1 MNSQNRNFRRTV
13 VAHAALVAI
22 CGSAAMVAP
31 QVVFAQQTLQRVEVT
46 GSSIRRAD
54 AETASPV
61 QVISKDEIDQ
71 SGKATVGEYL
81 QTLTADGQG
90 SVPFT
95 YGRGFAGATASGI
108 SLRGLGAN
116 ATLVLIN
123 GRRVAASVLA
133 DDAQRAFVDLN
144 QVPLE
149 AVERVEVLKDG
160 ASAIYGSDAIAGV
173 VNIIL
178 KKNYV
183 GTAIKLTGGI
193 AEEGDGSE
201 GRVSLT
207 HGMGDIDK
215 DGWNLLLNAE
225 IAKKN
230 AIYYRDRAG
239 RNGVGVSAIGT
250 LGLNPDAGPNN
261 NINRQGG
268 NGWIPSNAAGRL
280 NNSASQS
287 FVGNVRNPATNF
299 YYGRNDTSAGTGFTQ
314 TFPNAQAYCNAN
326 TNLTQN
332 NPNGACINDMWQ
344 QFGQVQPDMNSGS
357 FFGRFT
363 KAINAQTEGFIELGY
378 YQMNSRVQNTPLVP
392 SGTIFTPTGDV
403 LSNVANTMLGA
414 THPDNPYLGTAA
426 RLSYNPG
433 FDIGPNITQSDS
445 HTVRF
450 VAGVKGSAANWD
462 YDTALSYSEVKQ
474 TDVAERRINWRV
486 SNALLNPTNAAAVA
500 AATANSA
507 AYAALPPGSV
517 WRIGENASLNNPAIY
532 NALLADQSRSGY
544 SRQYG
549 VDFKASTEVGKLDGG
564 AIGLAVGG
572 ELRHEENNLP
582 YYTGLG
588 DYIGVSLTK
597 YGGDRNIAAL
607 YTEALF
613 PVTKRLEL
621 SAALRGDHYSDAG
634 NAFTPKVGA
643 KWRPLDN
650 LAIRGTYAEGFRA
663 PSSSENNAGSVAAFG
678 GATVDDN
685 VRCAAGVGDDN
696 CKGVAPTFVQ
706 RGNPDLEPEK
716 SKSFTVGAVWD
727 ITPKTSLT
735 ADLWEIKRTGLP
747 VIQDP
752 QQAVNNGQYT
762 RDPNTALT
770 PTDPGA
776 ILSGFV
782 QFENSASSKTN
793 GLDVEVKHR
802 WDLGEGLGRVNAT
815 LTWTHLFTQQVVDS
829 TGVIHDYEGT
839 HGDCN
844 ITNCMGTPKDRISF
858 TGTWDWNQWR
868 FGANVNYRG
877 PMSNKLEQRDYDPDT
892 KTYST
897 AACAQSFAN
906 GSDAPNGCKVK
917 SFTTLDLSL
926 LYRLG
931 KNTEIFGSVQN
942 VFDSKPPYD
951 FMTYGAIG
959 YNPLDYSGAIGR
971 FWRVGLKHKF

>member
-1 MNSQNRNFRRTV
+1 V

-81 QTLTADGQG
+81 QTLTADSQG

-95 YGRGFAGATASGI
+95 YGRGFSGATASGI

-133 DDAQRAFVDLN
+133 DDAQRTFVDLN
-144 QVPLE
+144 QIPME

-160 ASAIYGSDAIAGV
+160 ASAIYGSDAVAGV

-183 GTAIKLTGGI
+183 GTVIKATGGI

-201 GRVSLT
+201 GRVALT
-207 HGMGDIDK
+207 HGMGDIEK

-225 IAKKN
+225 LSKKN

-239 RNGVGVSAIGT
+239 RNAVGVSAISQFGF
-250 LGLNPDAGPNN
+250 NPNSSASNN
-261 NINRQGG
+261 VNRLGG
-268 NGWIPSNAAGRL
+268 NGWIPTSGGKRT

-287 FVGNVRNPATNF
+287 FIGNVRNPVTLD
-299 YYGRNDTSAGTGFTQ
+299 YYSRQDPAGVGFTNPQ
-314 TFPNAQAYCNAN
+314 PGAAAYCASH
-326 TNLTQN
+326 TNINPQV
-332 NPNGACINDMWQ
+332 NPNGACYNDMWQ

-378 YQMNSRVQNTPLVP
+378 YQMNSRIQNTPLVP
-392 SGTIFTPTGDV
+392 SGGYFTPNGDV
-403 LSNVANTMLGA
+403 LSNTAPTQLGA

-433 FDIGPNITQSDS
+433 FDIGPNVTSSDS

-450 VAGVKGSAANWD
+450 VAGVKGAMGTWD

-474 TDVAERRINWRV
+474 TDTAERRINWRV
-486 SNALLNPTNAAAVA
+486 SNALLNPTAANIA

-507 AYAALPPGSV
+507 AYAALPAGTV
-517 WRIGENASLNNPAIY
+517 WRIGENAGLNSAAMY

-564 AIGLAVGG
+564 GIGIAIGG

-582 YYTGLG
+582 FYSGLG

-621 SAALRGDHYSDAG
+621 SAALRADHYSDAG

-643 KWRPLDN
+643 KWRPIDN

-663 PSSSENNAGSVAAFG
+663 PSSSENNANSMAAFG

-706 RGNPDLEPEK
+706 RGNPSLEPEK
-716 SKSFTVGAVWD
+716 SKSFTIGTVWD
-727 ITPKTSLT
+727 ITPKTSVT
-735 ADLWEIKRTGLP
+735 ADLWEIRRTGLP

-752 QQAVNNGQYT
+752 QQAVDKGQYT
-762 RDPNTALT
+762 RDPSTALN
-770 PTDPGA
+770 PADPGA

-793 GLDVEVKHR
+793 GLDVELKHR
-802 WDLGEGLGRVNAT
+802 WDLNEGLGRINASM
-815 LTWTHLFTQQVVDS
+815 TWTHLFTQRVVDS
-829 TGVIHDYEGT
+829 TGVTHDYAGT

-844 ITNCMGTPKDRISF
+844 ITNCMGTPKDRIQFVGS
-858 TGTWDWNQWR
+858 WDWNQWR
-868 FGANVNYRG
+868 FGAIVNYRG
-877 PMSNKLEQRDYDPDT
+877 SMSNKLEQADT
-892 KTYST
+892 
-897 AACAQSFAN
+897 ACAQTFAD

-917 SFTTLDLSL
+917 SFTTMDLSV

-942 VFDSKPPYD
+942 VFDSKPPADYE
-951 FMTYGAIG
+951 TYGAIG

>member
-1 MNSQNRNFRRTV
+1 MNSDNRNFRRTV

-46 GSSIRRAD
+46 GSSIRRSD

-81 QTLTADGQG
+81 QTLTADSQG

-123 GRRVAASVLA
+123 GRRVASSVLA

-144 QVPLE
+144 QIPME

-160 ASAIYGSDAIAGV
+160 ASAIYGSDAVAGV

-183 GTAIKLTGGI
+183 GTVVKATGGI

-201 GRVSLT
+201 GRLSLT
-207 HGMGDIDK
+207 HGMGDIEK
-215 DGWNLLLNAE
+215 DGWNLILNAE
-225 IAKKN
+225 ISKKN
-230 AIYYRDRAG
+230 AIYYKDRTG
-239 RNGVGVSAIGT
+239 RNSVGVSAIGT
-250 LGLNPDAGPNN
+250 QGFDPNGGPGN
-261 NINRQGG
+261 NINRYGG
-268 NGWIPSNAAGRL
+268 NGWIPSVGGVRQ

-287 FVGNVRNPATNF
+287 LIGNVRNPVTLD
-299 YYGRNDTSAGTGFTQ
+299 YYSRQDPAGVGFTR
-314 TFPNAQAYCNAN
+314 TMPNAAAFCASHAN
-326 TNLTQN
+326 IPQN

-363 KAINAQTEGFIELGY
+363 KAINAQTEGFVELGY
-378 YQMNSRVQNTPLVP
+378 YQMHSRIQNTPLVP
-392 SGTIFTPTGDV
+392 SGTIFTPAGDV
-403 LSNVANTMLGA
+403 ISNTAATQLGA
-414 THPDNPYLGTAA
+414 AHPDNPYFGTAA

-433 FDIGPNITQSDS
+433 FEIGPNINSSDS
-445 HTVRF
+445 HTVRV
-450 VAGVKGSAANWD
+450 VAGVKGSVSNWD

-474 TDVAERRINWRV
+474 TDTSEKRINWRV
-486 SNALLNPTNAAAVA
+486 SNALLNPTAANVA

-507 AYAALPPGSV
+507 AYAALPAGTF
-517 WRIGENASLNNPAIY
+517 WRIGENAWMNSPAMY
-532 NALLADQSRSGY
+532 NALLADQSRSGF
-544 SRQYG
+544 SKQYG
-549 VDFKASTEVGKLDGG
+549 IDFKASTELGKLDGG
-564 AIGLAVGG
+564 AIGLAIGG
-572 ELRHEENNLP
+572 EVRHEANNLP
-582 YYTGLG
+582 FYSGLG

-597 YGGDRNIAAL
+597 YSGDRNIYAL
-607 YTEALF
+607 FTEALF

-621 SAALRGDHYSDAG
+621 SAALRADHYSDAG
-634 NAFTPKVGA
+634 SAFTPKVGA
-643 KWRPLDN
+643 KWRPIDN
-650 LAIRGTYAEGFRA
+650 LALRGTYAEGFRA
-663 PSSSENNAGSVAAFG
+663 PGFAENSTSSIAAFG
-678 GATVDDN
+678 GAVVNDN
-685 VRCAAGVGDDN
+685 VRCAAGVPN
-696 CKGVAPTFVQ
+696 SQCLNVAPTFVQ

-716 SKSFTVGAVWD
+716 SKSFTLGAVWD

-735 ADLWEIKRTGLP
+735 ADLWEIRRTGLP

-752 QQAVNNGQYT
+752 QQAVDNGQYT
-762 RDPNTALT
+762 RDPATAVT

-776 ILSGFV
+776 ILTGFV
-782 QFENSASSKTN
+782 SFENSASSKTN
-793 GLDVEVKHR
+793 GLDVELKHR
-802 WDLGEGLGRVNAT
+802 WDLGDGMGRLNGT
-815 LTWTHLFTQQVVDS
+815 LTWTHLFTQRVVDS
-829 TGVIHDYEGT
+829 TGVAHDYAGT

-844 ITNCMGTPKDRISF
+844 ITNCMGTPKDRIQFVGS
-858 TGTWDWNQWR
+858 WDWNQWR
-868 FGANVNYRG
+868 LGAIVNYRG
-877 PMSNKLEQRDYDPDT
+877 SMSNKLEKSDT
-892 KTYST
+892 
-897 AACAQSFAN
+897 ACAQTFLN
-906 GSDAPNGCKVK
+906 GNDAPDGCKVK
-917 SFTTLDLSL
+917 SFTTLDLSV

-942 VFDSKPPYD
+942 VFDSKPPSDYE
-951 FMTYGAIG
+951 TYGAIG

-971 FWRVGLKHKF
+971 FWRVGMKHKF